1 MIHTMVPFAP
11 DMNLGAAYNRA
22 MSLIH
27 EDDWACFCDHDMMF
41 TTRYWHAQLMAAV
54 RLRPHGTFTAIT
66 NRIASPWQRAQ
77 ETDPKNN
84 DVGYHRLIGANRY
97 RSTFTLLDISGT
109 KGFGGVMMLLSK
121 KNWLRTKG
129 FADGMGCVDHSMFF
143 QLQDLGLKSYLM
155 EDLYV
160 YHFRGTC
167 GTPREADIPK
177 VPNCRC
183 RGPEEL
189 PTERYRY
196 RVL

>member
-41 TTRYWHAQLMAAV
+41 TTRYWHAQLMAA
-54 RLRPHGTFTAIT
+54 
-66 NRIASPWQRAQ
+66 
-77 ETDPKNN
+77 
-84 DVGYHRLIGANRY
+84 GYHRLIGANRY